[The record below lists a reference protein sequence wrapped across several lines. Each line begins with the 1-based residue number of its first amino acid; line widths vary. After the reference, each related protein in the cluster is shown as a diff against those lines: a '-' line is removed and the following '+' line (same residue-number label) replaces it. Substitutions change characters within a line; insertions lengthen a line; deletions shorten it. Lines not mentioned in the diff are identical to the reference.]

1 MVDKKLSFDY
11 KINIKDIYNI
21 LIEDNNSFINE
32 IDDIKEYNK
41 GEWNKCKRKDNI
53 LFDIKDIPEELNKY
67 DELINIKEVV
77 GMNGTII
84 PLKIKYR
91 KLVDN
96 EDKIEMK
103 IKIKMRS
110 ILSSI
115 ILKVIKIRAYLSI
128 KMVDKNNTRI
138 DIRYKINTLLPKKL
152 NDKISDIVINKIE
165 NELVIKINNYLR
177 EIEIN
182 RNNE

>member
-1 MVDKKLSFDY
+1 MVDRKLSFDY
-11 KINIKDIYNI
+11 RINIIEIYNI
-21 LIEDNNSFINE
+21 IIEDNNSFINE

-77 GMNGTII
+77 GMRGTII

-96 EDKIEMK
+96 EDKKEMK

-110 ILSSI
+110 LIASI
-115 ILKVIKIRAYLSI
+115 ILKVIKIRVYLSI
-128 KMVDKNNTRI
+128 KRI
-138 DIRYKINTLLPKKL
+138 DNKNTKIDVRYRINTLLPKKL
-152 NDKISDIVINKIE
+152 NDKINDIVINKIE
-165 NELVIKINNYLR
+165 NELVIKIDNYLR
-177 EIEIN
+177 GIEIN